1 MNYAVF
7 DGTCDLLQHSLRD
20 TEVCTGTFSLL
31 RNSVVSMKG
40 KGEMQDYLPQE
51 GERDTQLAFLVWDLV
66 CILSSF
72 NGERKGHSFIIK
84 RQVSCVL
91 SELCC

>member
-7 DGTCDLLQHSLRD
+7 DGTCDLLQHSLRN
-20 TEVCTGTFSLL
+20 TQVCTGTFPLL

-40 KGEMQDYLPQE
+40 KGEMQDYLPQK
-51 GERDTQLAFLVWDLV
+51 GEIGTQLAFLVWDLV

-72 NGERKGHSFIIK
+72 NGERKGHSSVKGKPPVF
-84 RQVSCVL
+84 
-91 SELCC
+91 